1 MESIKEEELNLQ
13 REVVTTTPN
22 TWLVE
27 AVNPTTGEKKM
38 INVSNF
44 ASVVAGVMNTDNLYP
59 FMYHGA
65 LGSLSEADAIT
76 KDGWWSVNGTS
87 INSPLSDWGTIVAY
101 RGGMFQEFR
110 PANNYNA
117 IFVRVKLSSG
127 WRAWQRIDNFGY
139 NTLADLAGGMG
150 IGLRTGYTIKP
161 GNEVDLGVS
170 DAGVYVLTN
179 SDSGNAAMYL
189 VSSYSEGVLTEASSS
204 GSGMRFSNSLT
215 AEGSICFG
223 RKATNGNLFI
233 VNNRTSD
240 VKVSVRYYT

>member
-44 ASVVAGVMNTDNLYP
+44 ASVVAGVMGRPMGYKN
-59 FMYHGA
+59 
-65 LGSLSEADAIT
+65 AIT
-76 KDGWWSVNGTS
+76 PSDYDNIIQSGYYPVRGTS
-87 INSPLSDWGTIVAY
+87 SNSVVEDYGTLIVYESFSDNIVQVKY
-101 RGGMFQEFR
+101 SLNIFGG
-110 PANNYNA
+110 
-117 IFVRVKLSSG
+117 VVKRVKLASG
-127 WRAWQRIDNFGY
+127 WTPWQRIDNFGY

-150 IGLRTGYTIKP
+150 IGLRTGYTIAP

-170 DAGVYVLTN
+170 DDGVYVLTN
-179 SDSGNAAMYL
+179 SDSGNTAMYL
-189 VSSYSEGVLTEASSS
+189 VSAYPEGVLTEASGL
-204 GSGMRFSNSLT
+204 GSGVRFSNSLT
-215 AEGSICFG
+215 EEGLICFG